1 MHTQASWQ
9 QLTENGTEF
18 DSLIKVKLKKQN
30 EKNIFFSGIY
40 FIR

>member
-18 DSLIKVKLKKQN
+18 DSLIRVKLKKT
-30 EKNIFFSGIY
+30 K
-40 FIR
+40 